1 MVPTLYDILRLTV
14 QNIKEINQ
22 NPMKS
27 NYPIIQTNDQSLI
40 HEWTIIISNDMQNTK
55 NPHFAFWDASEWLDH
70 IIIVNRLIY
79 ASFRKFR

>member
-1 MVPTLYDILRLTV
+1 MYSTTLTIILNFIKIFLLEKKMSTEYEENIAYKNGKFIHYPHIDKLKAN

-40 HEWTIIISNDMQNTK
+40 HE
-55 NPHFAFWDASEWLDH
+55 
-70 IIIVNRLIY
+70 
-79 ASFRKFR
+79 